1 MVELMK
7 FREHSK
13 EKCKFSRHLSYL

>member
-13 EKCKFSRHLSYL
+13 

>member
-1 MVELMK
+1 MVELIK

-13 EKCKFSRHLSYL
+13 EKF

>member
-13 EKCKFSRHLSYL
+13 EKCQFSRHLSYL